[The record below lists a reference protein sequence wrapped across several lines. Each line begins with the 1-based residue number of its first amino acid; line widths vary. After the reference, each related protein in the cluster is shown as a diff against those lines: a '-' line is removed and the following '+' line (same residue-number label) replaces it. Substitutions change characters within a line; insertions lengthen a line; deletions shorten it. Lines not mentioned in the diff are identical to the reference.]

1 MKVAVIHDWLITYA
15 GAERVLEQILRLY
28 PQADVFTLI
37 DFLPENQRGFLHE
50 HRVFTSALQRWPLMR
65 RKYRLFLPFMPMAVE
80 QFDLSGYDL
89 VISSSHAVAK
99 GVLTGPDQYH
109 VCICYTPLR
118 YAWELQHQYLQ
129 ETGLSRGIKG
139 WLTRRMLHRLRLW
152 DLRTANGVDD
162 FIAISHFIARRI
174 AKTYR
179 RDATVIYPPVD
190 TEAFTLDTD
199 IEREDFYVTASRMV
213 PYKKMEMIVA
223 AFSRMPDRKLVV
235 AGEGPECGRIVSQ
248 AGKNVTMLGYQNP
261 KQLRDLMCRTRAF
274 VFAALEDFGIVPLE
288 AQACG
293 TPVIAYGKG
302 GVRETIRGLDHPHPT
317 GVFFPEQTVE
327 SLIEAV
333 RIFEEGG
340 GIITP
345 SRCRDNAL
353 RFSTDRFRRELKEF
367 IEKRWDRF
375 SDTQNIQYIL

>member
-353 RFSTDRFRRELKEF
+353 RFSTDRFRRELKAF